1 MQLQTLISTAVL
13 ALSSI
18 QVAGET
24 YCGALEQS
32 NPNSP
37 SITSVS
43 GTVKVPSDLSQ
54 FEGSGFRAYVGVT
67 GKSCN
72 DDYVQVNLDIKVSR
86 NHLPCPKWTRG
97 SRPLPNLRKIG
108 T

>member
-1 MQLQTLISTAVL
+1 MQLPTLISTAIL
-13 ALSSI
+13 ALSSY

-43 GTVKVPSDLSQ
+43 GTVTVPSDLSKY
-54 FEGSGFRAYVGVT
+54 EGSGFRAYVGIT
-67 GKSCN
+67 GQSCIN
-72 DDYVQVNLDIKVSR
+72 DYIQVNLDISVSQ
-86 NHLPCPKWTRG
+86 NHLPHPK
-97 SRPLPNLRKIG
+97 
-108 T
+108 